1 MYCISSNQNSQTYL
15 KHTTKI
21 TLKLHRFHHI
31 YIVSRVDAPG
41 GDDDDQKREE
51 KEDAL
56 LAVFDVRDL
65 IFVFFVSLLLLRL
78 CLSFRDRKV
87 KNLLFGRVYVR
98 TTRGGPMMSSF
109 FSLSSARE
117 KKTRRR
123 RRRSSSSSSS
133 DERTNGKRD
142 DAIQK
147 SL

>member
-41 GDDDDQKREE
+41 GDDDQKREE

-56 LAVFDVRDL
+56 LALFDVRDL
-65 IFVFFVSLLLLRL
+65 IFVFFVSLL
-78 CLSFRDRKV
+78 SFRDRKV
-87 KNLLFGRVYVR
+87 KNLCFWSHICA
-98 TTRGGPMMSSF
+98 TRGGPMMSSL

-117 KKTRRR
+117 RENHGG
-123 RRRSSSSSSS
+123 
-133 DERTNGKRD
+133 DDGDVILRT
-142 DAIQK
+142 
-147 SL
+147 